1 MVLEK
6 KEMLTKQSIQKPVC
20 YIMFCHKSRFKH
32 SMLLGVGL
40 VLVR

>member
-20 YIMFCHKSRFKH
+20 YMFCHKSRFKH